1 MKKDELKAKVTVVV
15 GGMAGSEGKGKVA
28 GYLAIHDNITHA
40 ICNFMPNAG
49 HTWRSG
55 DKKVMVQ
62 TLPQAVVNPDTTLMI
77 SAGSAIELELLENEL
92 KKYGG
97 ADRLIIHP
105 RAMVVAQEHRD
116 REKRKMVGISSTCKG
131 CGEATVEKIRR
142 CNTNCL
148 AGSYN
153 RLENYVA
160 DQDNWNIVMRM
171 LLADPDVRMLVEAP
185 QGFDLDINHGIQ
197 YPYCTSRQTTSA
209 QAIADAGIPPQ
220 AVTDVIAVI
229 RPYPIRVGNVYDE
242 EGVMIGYSG
251 DYAQSQELT
260 WDEVG
265 RRAGA
270 PKGSFDGERT
280 TVTNKIRRVFEP
292 DFERL
297 KDMCYINGV
306 TGIALMFADY
316 IDWSIKGKNKPEDIT
331 PKIQEFIDK
340 VEEMTDTPVVLV
352 GTGADDKDMIDLRKF
367 K

>member
-1 MKKDELKAKVTVVV
+1 MKELRAKVTVVV

-28 GYLAIHDNITHA
+28 GYLAIHDDMTHA

-62 TLPQAVVNPDTTLMI
+62 TLPQAVVNPHTTLMI
-77 SAGSAIELELLENEL
+77 SAGSAIEPELLENEL

-105 RAMVVAQEHRD
+105 RAMVVTQEHRD
-116 REKRKMVGISSTCKG
+116 KEKKSMVGISSTCKG

-142 CNTNCL
+142 GNANCL
-148 AGSYN
+148 AKDYEQFGDYT
-153 RLENYVA
+153 VT
-160 DQDNWNIVMRM
+160 QDDWNFIIRNE
-171 LLADPDVRMLVEAP
+171 LRSRHTRMLVEAP

-197 YPYCTSRQTTSA
+197 YPYCTSRQTTAA
-209 QAIADAGIPPQ
+209 QAIADAGIPCQ

-242 EGVMIGYSG
+242 ETGEMIGYSG
-251 DYAQSQELT
+251 DYAHSQELT

-292 DFERL
+292 DFRRL
-297 KDMCYINGV
+297 RNMCYINGV

-316 IDWSIKGKNKPEDIT
+316 IDWSIKGKNRPEDIT

-340 VEEMTDTPVVLV
+340 VEEITDTPVVLV
-352 GTGADDKDMIDLRKF
+352 GTGADDKDMIDLRKI